1 MVKRHINYQLTIFNL
16 CADKGINVIKKI
28 RNNYSLRC
36 GERKEFKCTPSFTSV
51 TLEKLRL
58 RTNSILIIFSVPFRL
73 NKQSKEKIKSSPQ
86 KFSVVSY
93 RSEEF
98 NSSTS
103 RDRLVL
109 HSYICTYS
117 TYSHRCIYIYVHA
130 CIYTACVRIKISR
143 RVSLALDC
151 CTGARFQDLFPLCVL
166 PMSLFCLDNGSRRL
180 PASEKLKYIAKITSL
195 LVLNA
200 A

>member
-28 RNNYSLRC
+28 RNNYSLQC

-103 RDRLVL
+103 RDHLVL
-109 HSYICTYS
+109 HTYICTYS
-117 TYSHRCIYIYVHA
+117 TYSHRCIYIYMYMHVFIQHVSGLRYLGEFHWLLTVA
-130 CIYTACVRIKISR
+130 QEPDFRIFSPS
-143 RVSLALDC
+143 VYSLCPYSA
-151 CTGARFQDLFPLCVL
+151 
-166 PMSLFCLDNGSRRL
+166 
-180 PASEKLKYIAKITSL
+180 
-195 LVLNA
+195 
-200 A
+200 